1 MSLQGSF
8 PPVNLP
14 PGVFPAAEYA
24 ELLLESARFQL
35 HNLQSCYWKAHVSSC
50 CICRAVTGRRNFQ
63 LQNMQSCYR
72 KAQCPAAE
80 YAELLPEGAIS
91 SCRICRAVT
100 RKRTFAAAEYA
111 ELLPESARFSCRI
124 CRAVTGRRNFQLQNM
139 PSCCRKAHVSSC
151 RIYAELLPKSAR
163 LQLQN
168 MQSCC
173 QNAHVCSF
181 KGRIVVGKWLFAT
194 ANLSIIMF
202 CSPVQLC
209 DALNALL
216 ETEL

>member
-63 LQNMQSCYR
+63 LQNM
-72 KAQCPAAE
+72 
-80 YAELLPEGAIS
+80 
-91 SCRICRAVT
+91 
-100 RKRTFAAAEYA
+100 
-111 ELLPESARFSCRI
+111 
-124 CRAVTGRRNFQLQNM
+124 

-151 RIYAELLPKSAR
+151 RIYAELLPKSAC

-202 CSPVQLC
+202 CRPVQLC